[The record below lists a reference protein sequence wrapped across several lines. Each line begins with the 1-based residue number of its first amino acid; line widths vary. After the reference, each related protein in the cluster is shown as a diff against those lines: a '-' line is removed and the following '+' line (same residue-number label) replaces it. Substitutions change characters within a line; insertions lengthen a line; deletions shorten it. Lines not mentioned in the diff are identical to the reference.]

1 MTKNQ
6 TTTELKLHKIPKK
19 KVTCRKSTVRGKEKK
34 KTAQLGSS

>member
-19 KVTCRKSTVRGKEKK
+19 VTCRKSTVRGKEKRR
-34 KTAQLGSS
+34 LHN